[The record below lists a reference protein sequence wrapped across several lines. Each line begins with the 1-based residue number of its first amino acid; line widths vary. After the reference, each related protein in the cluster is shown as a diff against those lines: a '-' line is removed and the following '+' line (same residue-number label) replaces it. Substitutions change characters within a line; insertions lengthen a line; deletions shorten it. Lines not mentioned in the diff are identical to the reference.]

1 MRALVVRRAAIGGG
15 ATMSEVF
22 APPSTNGSSGSPPS
36 THELLRLRVQ
46 DRLRRD
52 GADDVEVARTGIRE
66 PAT

>member
-1 MRALVVRRAAIGGG
+1 
-15 ATMSEVF
+15 MSEVF

-52 GADDVEVARTGIRE
+52 GADDVEVARTGTPRRRRR
-66 PAT
+66 